1 MLTLSMHHSR
11 ILAWWPFVAQ
21 GELFKRKPMGT
32 YWDTPVTECCP
43 ICEEYVLWRILDIDD
58 LVFNL
63 NTLKEF
69 RSNGQLEIGFGRHIG
84 VDNGSC
90 QHQWFSQLLSPN
102 QLVFPFSPGWPLI
115 WGREWSGSGNGLGQK
130 ALLRGQVA
138 DNKYYSEA
146 EGLFGQCSCLLV
158 DMHSCQLP
166 ILQAWKILW
175 SGGLLCGPNISEAA
189 SHYLEKWVWIE

>member
-1 MLTLSMHHSR
+1 
-11 ILAWWPFVAQ
+11 
-21 GELFKRKPMGT
+21 MGT

-43 ICEEYVLWRILDIDD
+43 ICEEYMLWRILDIDD

-115 WGREWSGSGNGLGQK
+115 WGRGWSGAESFTAGPGGQQQVLLWGRRSLWAMLLFACGHAQLSAAYTAGLKDSVVRWPALWTQHFWGSFTLSGKVSVNRIVGMAPTSPEAEMSFLL
-130 ALLRGQVA
+130 ALLRTIVT
-138 DNKYYSEA
+138 S
-146 EGLFGQCSCLLV
+146 S
-158 DMHSCQLP
+158 H
-166 ILQAWKILW
+166 W
-175 SGGLLCGPNISEAA
+175 SS
-189 SHYLEKWVWIE
+189 SS